1 MMQKRQV
8 KLLSA
13 MVLLVMLTLV
23 AMPSAAMAE
32 DGIAPQLTYIVSAE
46 ATMNIT
52 GTTATVDAWVKGNV
66 VDATKAKMIAEL
78 QVKNG
83 DSWVPVGLWTDTQDG
98 FKAQVYETKSVV
110 KGHTYRVKATATVWE
125 GSQSETVTFFTDEDV
140 A

>member
-52 GTTATVDAWVKGNV
+52 GTTATVDAWVKCG
-66 VDATKAKMIAEL
+66 
-78 QVKNG
+78 
-83 DSWVPVGLWTDTQDG
+83 
-98 FKAQVYETKSVV
+98 
-110 KGHTYRVKATATVWE
+110 
-125 GSQSETVTFFTDEDV
+125 
-140 A
+140 

>member
-1 MMQKRQV
+1 M
-8 KLLSA
+8 
-13 MVLLVMLTLV
+13 
-23 AMPSAAMAE
+23 
-32 DGIAPQLTYIVSAE
+32 
-46 ATMNIT
+46 
-52 GTTATVDAWVKGNV
+52 KGNV

>member
-78 QVKNG
+78 QVING

>member
-1 MMQKRQV
+1 MQKRRI
-8 KLLSA
+8 KLLST
-13 MVLLVMLTLV
+13 MVFLVMLALV

-32 DGIAPQLTYIVSAE
+32 DGIAPHLTYIVDAE

-52 GTTATVDAWVKGNV
+52 GTTATVDAWVCGDV
-66 VDATKAKMIAEL
+66 IYATKAKMIAEL

-83 DSWVPVGLWTDTQDG
+83 DSWVPVGLWTDTQNDYM
-98 FKAQVYETKSVV
+98 AQVYETKSVV

-125 GSQSETVTFFTDEDV
+125 GSQSETVTFFTEEDV

>member
-125 GSQSETVTFFTDEDV
+125 GSQ
-140 A
+140 

>member
-98 FKAQVYETKSVV
+98 FKAQVYETKSGV

>member
-46 ATMNIT
+46 ATMSIT

>member
-1 MMQKRQV
+1 MQKRQV

-13 MVLLVMLTLV
+13 MVLLVMLALLAV
-23 AMPSAAMAE
+23 PSAAIAE
-32 DGIAPQLTYIVSAE
+32 EGIAPQLTYIVDAE

-66 VDATKAKMIAEL
+66 LDATKAKMIAEL

-83 DSWVPVGLWTDTQDG
+83 NSWVPVGLWTDTQNDYM
-98 FKAQVYETKSVV
+98 AQVYETKSVV

-125 GSQSETVTFFTDEDV
+125 GSQSETVTFFTEEDV

>member
-1 MMQKRQV
+1 MQKRQV

-13 MVLLVMLTLV
+13 MVLLVMLALLAV
-23 AMPSAAMAE
+23 PSAAIAE
-32 DGIAPQLTYIVSAE
+32 EGIAPQLTYIVDAE

-66 VDATKAKMIAEL
+66 LDATKAKMIAEL

-83 DSWVPVGLWTDTQDG
+83 NSWVPVGLWTDTQNDYM
-98 FKAQVYETKSVV
+98 AQVYETKSVV
-110 KGHTYRVKATATVWE
+110 KGHTYRVKATVTVWE
-125 GSQSETVTFFTDEDV
+125 GSQSETVTFFTEEDV